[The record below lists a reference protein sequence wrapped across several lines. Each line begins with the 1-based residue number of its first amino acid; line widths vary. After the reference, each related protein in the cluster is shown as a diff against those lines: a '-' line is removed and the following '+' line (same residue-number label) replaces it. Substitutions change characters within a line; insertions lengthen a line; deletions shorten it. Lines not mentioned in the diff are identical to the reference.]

1 MELKRYE
8 VPVDKLRWECN
19 PKIFD
24 FECTKELAPLGEFI
38 GQHRAAKAIEFGLNM
53 SDNGYNIYVSGL
65 TGTGKTTMVKT
76 YIEKLIKEKEER
88 DETPV
93 IEDWCYLY
101 NFREPDQPK
110 IVSLTQGKGRE
121 FRDHMNQLLNMA
133 RKELRTA
140 FTSDEYKEQKEKVID
155 ESQALQ
161 KQVFENVSEEARQQ
175 DFTLK
180 VGPAGPTL
188 MPTINGKP
196 MEEKQ
201 FNALSESAKKELN
214 SKHDELMKKLQS
226 GIERAADLQKQTAE
240 RLQKMDKDIGEYTIS
255 RLVNMLLITYQ
266 ENSKISKFLYELKK
280 YTLDNIEL
288 FKDDEEPAPTMMG
301 MPVNQA
307 TTGKNPFLPFQV
319 NLFVDNS
326 EVKGPPVVIESNP
339 NFGNLFGMIER
350 RFLLGGYVSDH
361 TMIKPG
367 AMSKANGGYLLLSAY
382 DIAMN
387 SIAWFAL
394 KRAIKNKEVRIEDP
408 FEQFGLFAPQ
418 GMRPEAMPIKVK
430 VILIGETMLYHMMSM
445 YDEDFWEI
453 FRVKADFDYEIERTE
468 KNMKDYAAFIALCC
482 EECNTKHFD
491 TAGVARLIEYSARM
505 VSDKDRLSSRF
516 ALIKQLIQEADYWA
530 SRDGAKLISDSHVTR
545 AIDERIFRHNMAD
558 EKIREMINRGEIM
571 IDVAGTEVGQ
581 VNGLSIYSLGD
592 IAFGKPSRI
601 TASTFMGRG
610 GVINIERE
618 SDMSGPIHNKGV
630 LILSGYLGWRY
641 AQDKP
646 LSLSASLCFEQS
658 YEGVEGD
665 SASSAELYAI
675 LSSIAE
681 APLRQGIAVTGSVN
695 QKGLIQPVGGI
706 NLKVEGFFRVCQ
718 ERGLTGEQGVLI
730 PGQNIRNLML
740 KEEVVQAVKDGKF
753 HIYTAETVDEGMEIL
768 TGLPAG
774 ARKKDGTYAK
784 GTINYMVDKKLK
796 SMTEKLGKLA
806 SEEKA
811 EGKNQPRRKRA

>member
-1 MELKRYE
+1 LELKRYE

-88 DETPV
+88 GETPV

-188 MPTINGKP
+188 MPTVNGKP

-214 SKHDELMKKLQS
+214 NKHDELMKKLQS
-226 GIERAADLQKQTAE
+226 GIEQAADLQKQTSE

>member
-255 RLVNMLLITYQ
+255 RLINILLITYQ
-266 ENSKISKFLYELKK
+266 EHSKISKFLYELKR
-280 YTLDNIEL
+280 YTLENIDL
-288 FKDDEEPAPTMMG
+288 FKDEEEPKTTLMG